1 MAFLYMMSRRC
12 SSERI
17 SSLLLRSS
25 DARMERRRIVRLAR
39 RQELIA
45 AHVRPRLR
53 RNAIR
58 RLELDR
64 SLRRRKWPS
73 YAAAPARGAWN
84 REMLTRE
91 LEGGPSAPSGWWTVV
106 VLRWDATHPR
116 TRVAPAAV
124 LSGPMNRAS
133 SLVGREEP
141 LLH

>member
-1 MAFLYMMSRRC
+1 MAFLHIMSRRC

-25 DARMERRRIVRLAR
+25 DARMERRRIVRLATAGL
-39 RQELIA
+39 ENC
-45 AHVRPRLR
+45 PGRLR

-84 REMLTRE
+84 REMLPRE
-91 LEGGPSAPSGWWTVV
+91 LEGGPSAPSGWWNVV

-116 TRVAPAAV
+116 TRVASAAV

-133 SLVGREEP
+133 SVVGREEP
-141 LLH
+141 LLR